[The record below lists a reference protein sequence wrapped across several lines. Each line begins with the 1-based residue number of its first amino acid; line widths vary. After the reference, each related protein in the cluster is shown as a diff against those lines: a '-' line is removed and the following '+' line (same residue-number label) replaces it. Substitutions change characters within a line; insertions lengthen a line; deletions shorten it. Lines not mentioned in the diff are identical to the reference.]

1 MRPSSARCLRTL
13 PVVASVFLAA
23 CSGNDD
29 PTSGGA
35 PPPSGG
41 NRPPSISG
49 IPPAAVAVGQAW
61 VFQPTISD
69 PDGDSLTVSSSSL
82 PGWLTLNSSTGRV
95 AGVPGPGD
103 VRNWSGI
110 SLSVSDGQATAS
122 LGPFS
127 VNVIAQGIGT
137 ATLSWMPPT
146 QRVDGSPI
154 GALAGY
160 QVLWGQRSRDYDH
173 VAELDAGVT
182 RYVVENLGPG
192 TWYFAIR
199 AISTDGL
206 ASGLSAEA
214 SKRI

>member
-1 MRPSSARCLRTL
+1 L
-13 PVVASVFLAA
+13 PVVASLFLAA
-23 CSGNDD
+23 CLGNDD
-29 PTSGGA
+29 RSANSPL
-35 PPPSGG
+35 PPGG
-41 NRPPSISG
+41 NSPPSISG
-49 IPPAAVAVGQAW
+49 TPPTSVAVGQAW
-61 VFQPTISD
+61 TFQPTISD
-69 PDGDSLTVSSSSL
+69 PDGDRLTVSAAGL
-82 PGWLTLNSSTGRV
+82 PGWLTLNASTGRV
-95 AGVPGPGD
+95 SGTPSAGD

-127 VNVIAQGIGT
+127 VNVIAQGTGS

-154 GALAGY
+154 GELAGY
-160 QVLWGQRSRDYDH
+160 EVLWGQRSRDYDH
-173 VAELDAGVT
+173 VVELDAGVT

-199 AISTDGL
+199 SRTTDGL
-206 ASGLSAEA
+206 ESGLSGEA